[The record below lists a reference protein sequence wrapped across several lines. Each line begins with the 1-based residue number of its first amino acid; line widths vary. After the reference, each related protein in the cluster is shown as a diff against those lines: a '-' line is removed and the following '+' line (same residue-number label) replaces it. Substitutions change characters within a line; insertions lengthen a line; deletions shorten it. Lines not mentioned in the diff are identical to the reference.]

1 MIEARSCGEGYV
13 QRVDL
18 ADDDLWRAIAEN
30 TNALS
35 LLVQEGLE
43 LDAQFAASGDRRAR
57 IMGLYLDVV
66 NRLQRDYSECKAEL
80 RRRYPCV
87 EGAGAAEKLTSFPHV
102 LSLALGITPARPR
115 NRTYTNADRTMK
127 RAGWSS
133 ANHGGGK
140 RRSGIW

>member
-1 MIEARSCGEGYV
+1 MIEARSCGEGCV
-13 QRVDL
+13 QRVNL
-18 ADDDLWRAIAEN
+18 ADDDLWQAIAEN

-43 LDAQFAASGDRRAR
+43 LDAQLAAPGDRRTQ

-87 EGAGAAEKLTSFPHV
+87 EGTGAAKKLANLPHE
-102 LSLALGITPARPR
+102 LSLALWITP
-115 NRTYTNADRTMK
+115 K
-127 RAGWSS
+127 
-133 ANHGGGK
+133 
-140 RRSGIW
+140 